1 MARLL
6 PADRVGITV
15 RPRRLDGRDVHGTY
29 TRVDVSLSSI
39 EVPTF
44 LMQGQIKERWQALC
58 EQAATEQNPERLMEL
73 IEEINR
79 LLAAKE
85 ERLNRQRAESVHA
98 A

>member
-1 MARLL
+1 
-6 PADRVGITV
+6 
-15 RPRRLDGRDVHGTY
+15 
-29 TRVDVSLSSI
+29 
-39 EVPTF
+39 
-44 LMQGQIKERWQALC
+44 MQGQTKERWQALC